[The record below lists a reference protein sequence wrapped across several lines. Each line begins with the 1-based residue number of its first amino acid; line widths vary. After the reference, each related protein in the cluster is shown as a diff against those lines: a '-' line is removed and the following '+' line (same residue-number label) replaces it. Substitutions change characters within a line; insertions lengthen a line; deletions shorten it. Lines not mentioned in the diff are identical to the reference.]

1 MTEAVLN
8 WDRIVHKNVRS
19 KDMMD
24 VGNVIQTTEGD
35 IIIMQGASRQYKVP
49 KSYVEGFNGSEVFLS
64 LLFGDMK
71 GFKTS

>member
-1 MTEAVLN
+1 MSEAVLN

-19 KDMMD
+19 KDMLD
-24 VGNVIQTTEGD
+24 VGNVIQITEGD

-64 LLFGDMK
+64 LPFSDLK
-71 GFKTS
+71 GYKVA